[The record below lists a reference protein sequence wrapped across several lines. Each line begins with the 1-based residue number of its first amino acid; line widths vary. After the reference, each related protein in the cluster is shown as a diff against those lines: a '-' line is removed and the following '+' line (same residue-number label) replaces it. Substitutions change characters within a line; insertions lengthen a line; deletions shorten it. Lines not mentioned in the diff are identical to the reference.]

1 MQKQNNLSVN
11 KWLPFLLSGGYIAN
25 KKTTIR
31 LVIGA
36 WCLLTLVLLN
46 VYNSILISYIT
57 TTQNA
62 RVLANS
68 IEEVAADPN
77 IILVITKDLGVDIVL
92 SVSIADIIVIVG
104 GINYLSPKMN
114 CFRLI

>member
-1 MQKQNNLSVN
+1 MDRKI
-11 KWLPFLLSGGYIAN
+11 FLLMNDYLCWLAGGYKAS
-25 KKTTIR
+25 KKTAIR

-46 VYNSILISYIT
+46 VYNSTLISYIT

-62 RVLANS
+62 QVLANS

-77 IILVITKDLGVDIVL
+77 INLVITKNLGVDIVL
-92 SVSIADIIVIVG
+92 SVSTTCT
-104 GINYLSPKMN
+104 NLRRY
-114 CFRLI
+114 